1 MWIEEKKDE
10 KLKNEEREKKTR
22 LDGSFKRVVGLM
34 IDACFL
40 RSFPYRGRSPFSL
53 FSLFSS
59 SSPLGDRLA
68 NHIRQPPL
76 RHALFL

>member
-10 KLKNEEREKKTR
+10 KLKNEERKKTR

-40 RSFPYRGRSPFSL
+40 RSFSYRGRSPFSL

-59 SSPLGDRLA
+59 SSPLGDRPA
-68 NHIRQPPL
+68 NQIRQPPL